1 MRQVNELK
9 EKTAQKEAELSQ
21 MRHELAEMK
30 KIVQAFKVGN
40 QRTKSNL

>member
-9 EKTAQKEAELSQ
+9 EKTAQKDAEMNY
-21 MRHELAEMK
+21 MRNELAEMT
-30 KIVQAFKVGN
+30 KIVQASKVGN